1 MPMSEHCFGVE
12 PRADGSVVIAMKQE
26 GETSV
31 TRLETGSAQSSQ
43 VVEFV
48 RSRAQAPRICV
59 ASYNGRGLNLA
70 LALGSL
76 PDAEV
81 ILMRPERLAPGS
93 GRGAAPG
100 EPVAIA
106 LASYARRA
114 A

>member
-1 MPMSEHCFGVE
+1 MSEHCFGVE
-12 PRADGSVVIAMKQE
+12 PRPDGSVVIAIKQE

-31 TRLETGSAQSSQ
+31 TRLETGNAQSSQ

-48 RSRAQAPRICV
+48 RSRAQSPRICV
-59 ASYNGRGLNLA
+59 ASYNGRGLSLA

-81 ILMRPERLAPGS
+81 ILTRPELLGPGS
-93 GRGAAPG
+93 GRSAGRG
-100 EPVAIA
+100 EPIAVA

>member
-12 PRADGSVVIAMKQE
+12 PCPDGSVVIATKQE
-26 GETSV
+26 GGVSV
-31 TRLETGSAQSSQ
+31 TRVETGIAQSSQ

-48 RSRAQAPRICV
+48 RSRAQSPRICV

-81 ILMRPERLAPGS
+81 ILMRPDLLAQGS
-93 GRGAAPG
+93 GRAA
-100 EPVAIA
+100 
-106 LASYARRA
+106 A